1 MSSTPKWSGF
11 YEIVPPAPKTAE
23 ITDNQDLSGG
33 SLYSN
38 NSWYQR
44 IIQGSSSR
52 INKYKEYDT
61 MDDDVEVARA
71 LDTIAE
77 EMTSFDL
84 ATRSPVLIDFQLDD
98 DRVKPYTIET
108 LRSALR
114 VWCDINHLD
123 DQLFDIVRVTIKYGD
138 CFFIKGKFGEGWSY
152 VHPRHVLA
160 ASVSEHNVTD
170 VRGWLMDTNFKQVG
184 NLASASYMPAKN
196 QVEAV
201 PLESN
206 QVVRFTRCTQ
216 TSDSAPFGESV
227 LRPVFKAFKQKELLE
242 DAIIIYRIT
251 RAPERRVF
259 YVDVGKMPPARV
271 KAYLENVKNELK
283 QKKIP
288 TVNQNSGV
296 SQVESVYNPQSM
308 TEDFF
313 FAQSPTG
320 KGSRVEVLPGG
331 QGLGELRDLEYFQ
344 EKVFR
349 GLRIPT
355 SYMPMHAGDNPV
367 FNDGK
372 MGQSY
377 VEELRFS
384 LYVGRLQKSI
394 ETTLDSEFKKFL
406 LEMNINCDPSLFKL
420 RLPDAQNFGKYRQQE
435 LDAALLNAFGSSE
448 GITSLSKRFTMKRYL
463 QLSDSE
469 LATNEKLKAEEM
481 GVDRN
486 DPDLIKKIYGEPA
499 MDGEGGMGGDA
510 GMGGAGGLGDLG
522 TGGDFGMDMASDD
535 LEAEPGAEG
544 MPGAE
549 DGAPGAEEG
558 GAPGGNAPPPPPPG
572 KQ

>member
-1 MSSTPKWSGF
+1 MSNTPKWSGF
-11 YEIVPPAPKTAE
+11 YEIVPPAPRTAE
-23 ITDNQDLSGG
+23 VTDNQDLSGG
-33 SLYSN
+33 SLFSN

-52 INKYKEYDT
+52 INKYKEFDS

-77 EMTSFDL
+77 EMSSYDV
-84 ATRSPVLIDFQLDD
+84 ATRSPILIDFQLDD
-98 DRVKPYTIET
+98 DRVKPYVIET

-114 VWCDINHLD
+114 VWVDINGLD
-123 DQLFDIVRVTIKYGD
+123 DQMFDIVRVTIKYGD
-138 CFFIKGKFGEGWSY
+138 CFFIKGKFGEPWKY

-160 ASVSEHNVTD
+160 ASVSERNVTD
-170 VRGWLMDTNFKQVG
+170 VRGWLIDTRFREVG
-184 NLASASYMPAKN
+184 SLSSAAYMPAKN
-196 QVEAV
+196 QIEAE
-201 PLESN
+201 PIDGSK
-206 QVVRFTRCTQ
+206 VVRFSRSST
-216 TSDSAPFGESV
+216 TSDTAPFGESV
-227 LRPVFKAFKQKELLE
+227 LRPVYKAFKQKELLE

-259 YVDVGKMPPARV
+259 YVDTGKMPPARV
-271 KAYLENVKNELK
+271 KQYLENVKNELK

-288 TVNQNSGV
+288 TVNQGSGM

-320 KGSRVEVLPGG
+320 KGSKVEVLPGG

-372 MGQSY
+372 MGQAY

-384 LYVGRLQKSI
+384 LYVGREQRNI
-394 ETTLDSEFKKFL
+394 ERTLDSEFKKFL
-406 LEMNINCDPSLFKL
+406 LEMGVNVDHSLFKL
-420 RLPDAQNFGKYRQQE
+420 RLPEAQNFGKYRQQE
-435 LDAALLNAFGSSE
+435 LDAALLNAYSSSE
-448 GITSLSKRFTMKRYL
+448 GINALSKRFTLKRYL

-469 LATNEKLKAEEM
+469 LATNERLKAEEM
-481 GVDRN
+481 GIDRN
-486 DPDLIKKIYGEPA
+486 DPDLIKKVYGEPDQ
-499 MDGEGGMGGDA
+499 DGE
-510 GMGGAGGLGDLG
+510 MGGAGGLGDLG
-522 TGGDFGMDMASDD
+522 TGGDFGADMASTDMD
-535 LEAEPGAEG
+535 MDGMGEPVPDAEGGAAPGGAEG
-544 MPGAE
+544 
-549 DGAPGAEEG
+549 
-558 GAPGGNAPPPPPPG
+558 GNQEQPQG

>member
-1 MSSTPKWSGF
+1 MSNPPKWSGF

-23 ITDNQDLSGG
+23 ITDNQDISGG

-52 INKYKEYDT
+52 LNKYKEYDS

-84 ATRSPVLIDFQLDD
+84 ATRSPILIDFQLDD
-98 DRVKPYTIET
+98 DRVKPGVIET

-152 VHPRHVLA
+152 IHPRHVLA
-160 ASVSEHNVTD
+160 ASVSQHNVTD
-170 VRGWLMDTNFKQVG
+170 VRGWLIDTKFKEVG
-184 NLASASYMPAKN
+184 NINSASYMPSKN
-196 QVEAV
+196 SIEAE
-201 PLESN
+201 PFESSK
-206 QVVRFTRCTQ
+206 VVRFTRCSQ

-227 LRPVFKAFKQKELLE
+227 LRPVYRAFKQKELLE

-288 TVNQNSGV
+288 TVNQSNGL

-313 FAQSPTG
+313 FAQQPNG

-377 VEELRFS
+377 VEELRFA

-406 LEMNINCDPSLFKL
+406 VEMNINCDHSLFKL
-420 RLPDAQNFGKYRQQE
+420 RLPEAQNFGKYRQQE
-435 LDAALLNAFGSSE
+435 LDAALLNAFSASE

-469 LATNEKLKAEEM
+469 LATNERLKAEEM
-481 GVDRN
+481 GIDRN
-486 DPDLIKKIYGEPA
+486 DPELISKIYGDA
-499 MDGEGGMGGDA
+499 GMGEGGEGDM

-522 TGGDFGMDMASDD
+522 TGGDFGMDMAATD
-535 LEAEPGAEG
+535 LEGGPEAEGMGEPGAEG
-544 MPGAE
+544 
-549 DGAPGAEEG
+549 APGEQQ
-558 GAPGGNAPPPPPPG
+558 APQETPPPG
-572 KQ
+572 NN

>member
-1 MSSTPKWSGF
+1 MSNTPKWSGYF
-11 YEIVPPAPKTAE
+11 EIVPPAPKTAD

-52 INKYKEYDT
+52 INKYKEYDA

-84 ATRSPVLIDFQLDD
+84 ATRSPILIDFQLDD
-98 DRVKPYTIET
+98 DRVKPYVIET

-114 VWCDINHLD
+114 VWCDINQLD

-138 CFFIKGKFGEGWSY
+138 CFFVKGKTGEGWSY
-152 VHPRHVLA
+152 IHPRHVLA
-160 ASVSEHNVTD
+160 ASVNENNVTD
-170 VRGWLMDTNFKQVG
+170 VRGWLVDLNFKQVG
-184 NLASASYMPAKN
+184 NLASSSYMPAKN
-196 QVEAV
+196 QIEAV
-201 PLESN
+201 PLESSKI
-206 QVVRFTRCTQ
+206 VRFTRCSQ

-227 LRPVFKAFKQKELLE
+227 LRPVYKAFKQKELLE

-288 TVNQNSGV
+288 TVNNNTGM

-313 FAQSPTG
+313 FAQQPNG

-377 VEELRFS
+377 VEELRFA

-394 ETTLDSEFKKFL
+394 EVTLDQEFKKFL
-406 LEMNINCDPSLFKL
+406 TEMNINCDPSLFKL
-420 RLPDAQNFGKYRQQE
+420 RLPEAQNFGKYRQQE
-435 LDAALLNAFGSSE
+435 LDAALLNAFSASE
-448 GITSLSKRFTMKRYL
+448 GINALSKRFTMKRYL

-469 LATNEKLKAEEM
+469 LATNERLKAEEM

-486 DPDLIKKIYGEPA
+486 DPELIKKIYGEPE
-499 MDGEGGMGGDA
+499 MGEGGGGADM

-522 TGGDFGMDMASDD
+522 TGGDFGMDMASSD
-535 LEAEPGAEG
+535 LEGGPEGMDGGPGGDMGAEG
-544 MPGAE
+544 GP
-549 DGAPGAEEG
+549 EG
-558 GAPGGNAPPPPPPG
+558 GADAPPPPPPG
-572 KQ
+572 QQ

>member
-1 MSSTPKWSGF
+1 MSNTPKWSGF
-11 YEIVPPAPKTAE
+11 YEIVPPAPRTAE
-23 ITDNQDLSGG
+23 VTDNQDLSGG
-33 SLYSN
+33 SLFSN

-52 INKYKEYDT
+52 INKYKEFDS

-77 EMTSFDL
+77 EMSSYDV
-84 ATRSPVLIDFQLDD
+84 ATRSPILIDFQLDD
-98 DRVKPYTIET
+98 DRVKPYVIET

-114 VWCDINHLD
+114 VWVDINGLD
-123 DQLFDIVRVTIKYGD
+123 DQMFDIVRVTIKYGD
-138 CFFIKGKFGEGWSY
+138 CFFIKGKFGEPWKY

-160 ASVSEHNVTD
+160 ASVSERNVTD
-170 VRGWLMDTNFKQVG
+170 VRGWLIDTRFREVG
-184 NLASASYMPAKN
+184 SLSSAAYMPAKN
-196 QVEAV
+196 QIEAE
-201 PLESN
+201 PIDGSK
-206 QVVRFTRCTQ
+206 VVRFSRSST
-216 TSDSAPFGESV
+216 TSDTAPFGESV
-227 LRPVFKAFKQKELLE
+227 LRPVYKAFKQKELLE

-259 YVDVGKMPPARV
+259 YVDTGKMPPARV
-271 KAYLENVKNELK
+271 KQYLENVKNELK

-288 TVNQNSGV
+288 TVNQGSGM

-313 FAQSPTG
+313 FAQSPSG
-320 KGSRVEVLPGG
+320 KGSKVEVLPGG

-372 MGQSY
+372 MGQAY

-384 LYVGRLQKSI
+384 LYVGREQRNI
-394 ETTLDSEFKKFL
+394 ERTLDSEFKKFL
-406 LEMNINCDPSLFKL
+406 IEMGVNVDHSLFKL
-420 RLPDAQNFGKYRQQE
+420 RLPEAQNFGKYRQQE
-435 LDAALLNAFGSSE
+435 LDAALLNAYSSSE
-448 GITSLSKRFTMKRYL
+448 GINALSKRFTLKRYL

-469 LATNEKLKAEEM
+469 LATNERLKAEEM
-481 GVDRN
+481 GIDRN
-486 DPDLIKKIYGEPA
+486 DPDLIKKVYGEPDQ
-499 MDGEGGMGGDA
+499 DGE
-510 GMGGAGGLGDLG
+510 MGGAGGLGDLG
-522 TGGDFGMDMASDD
+522 TGGDFGADMASTDMD
-535 LEAEPGAEG
+535 MDGTGEPVPDAGGDAPGGAEG
-544 MPGAE
+544 
-549 DGAPGAEEG
+549 
-558 GAPGGNAPPPPPPG
+558 GNQEQPQG